1 MQTCQI
7 FGIVKRQPAA
17 GMRRTAMNVVIAL
30 LIVIVLAAIL
40 IPMTGVRRKNETS
53 EQNEMCKQ
61 NDEGVLMV

>member
-1 MQTCQI
+1 
-7 FGIVKRQPAA
+7 
-17 GMRRTAMNVVIAL
+17 MNVVIAL